1 MEKQTE
7 KTILAQ
13 NLIKLRKAYGLTQE
27 QVANILKIKRST
39 YAYYERN
46 IIPTPEIIQKLSKL
60 FTISVH
66 ELLYG
71 TPDPMES
78 ATPTLGDP
86 NSLDEFDPDAFVRL
100 SKKEKFII
108 YDLRMLPENLQQK
121 VAKEIKE
128 LANKQD

>member
-1 MEKQTE
+1 MENQTE

-13 NLIKLRKAYGLTQE
+13 TLIKLRKAYGLTQE

-60 FTISVH
+60 FTIPVH
-66 ELLYG
+66 VLMYG
-71 TPDPMES
+71 TPDPIEPPMS
-78 ATPTLGDP
+78 SLRDP
-86 NSLDEFDPDAFVRL
+86 NSPDEFDPDAFVRL
-100 SKKEKFII
+100 SRKEKFII

-128 LANKQD
+128 LADKQD